1 VSQII
6 NGILGFQEDAMAQ
19 ARVHISL
26 FNLIIEVE
34 SDFQYPDMMQDLT
47 NRALGTFVT
56 TMDYC
61 KENNMDIR
69 SEEFSL
75 EDEEGD

>member
-1 VSQII
+1 
-6 NGILGFQEDAMAQ
+6 MAQ

-47 NRALGTFVT
+47 NRALGTFIT

-61 KENNMDIR
+61 KEHNMDIR
-69 SEEFSL
+69 SNEFDL

>member
-1 VSQII
+1 
-6 NGILGFQEDAMAQ
+6 MAQ

-47 NRALGTFVT
+47 NRALGTFIT

-61 KENNMDIR
+61 KDNGMDIR
-69 SEEFSL
+69 SEEFDL
-75 EDEEGD
+75 EDTDED